1 MSRLAVGQ
9 LDSVE
14 QLRAVAADWDHL
26 WARSEASLP
35 TARAELVA
43 QWLEHFAP
51 DVKPRVLV
59 VEEAG
64 RMVAALPLV
73 GHRRRG
79 VLPVGDLTWNY
90 WSPNGE
96 LLLDPAADTEGVLDV
111 LAGAIARL
119 PWPLLWLELAPVATG
134 RWQALFDA
142 LRRRGLAVHVQPRYE
157 IGQVELT
164 GCFADYEATRS
175 RNLRRSLRKDQKRLQ
190 REGPVQ
196 WTLFSQF
203 APDEVEQRL
212 RRALEIEQKSWKHEV
227 GQTVLNTPGML
238 EFYLRQTRQLA
249 EWGLLRLA
257 FLEHAGKPIAYELG
271 WVAKGVYH
279 SFKVGFD
286 QTYRGFG
293 PGQLLRWRLIESL
306 FDAPD
311 VQVVD
316 FQGPLTDALAGWAT
330 RTYAIGRV
338 LIARPNFV
346 GRSLLAGYRLA
357 TSIVRRW
364 RGPPS
369 DSRARLVS
377 LSDST
382 ESP

>member
-1 MSRLAVGQ
+1 MGRLAVEQ

-14 QLRAVAADWDHL
+14 QLRAVAAEWDRL
-26 WARSEASLP
+26 WTQSEASHP

-51 DVKPRVLV
+51 HATPRVLV
-59 VEEAG
+59 VEDEG

-96 LLLDPAADTEGVLDV
+96 LLLDPAADTEAVLDV

-119 PWPLLWLELAPVATG
+119 PWPLLWLELTPFATG
-134 RWQALFDA
+134 RWQALLDA

-157 IGQVELT
+157 IGQVELA
-164 GCFADYEATRS
+164 GCFANYEATRS
-175 RNLRRSLRKDQKRLQ
+175 RDLRRSLRKDLQRLQ
-190 REGPVQ
+190 RKGPVQ
-196 WTLFSQF
+196 LTLVSQF
-203 APDEVEQRL
+203 APGDVEPQL
-212 RRALEIEQKSWKHEV
+212 RRAVEIEQKSWKREV
-227 GQTVLNTPGML
+227 GQTVLDTPGML

-257 FLEHAGKPIAYELG
+257 FLEHAGKPIAFELG

-286 QTYRGFG
+286 QAYRSFG
-293 PGQLLRWRLIESL
+293 PGQLLRGRLIEAL

-316 FQGPLTDALAGWAT
+316 FQGPLTEALAGWST

-338 LIARPNFV
+338 LIARPSFV
-346 GRSLLAGYRLA
+346 GKSLLGGYPLA
-357 TSIVRRW
+357 ASIVRRW
-364 RGPPS
+364 RGPTS

-377 LSDST
+377 LPDSRET
-382 ESP
+382 P